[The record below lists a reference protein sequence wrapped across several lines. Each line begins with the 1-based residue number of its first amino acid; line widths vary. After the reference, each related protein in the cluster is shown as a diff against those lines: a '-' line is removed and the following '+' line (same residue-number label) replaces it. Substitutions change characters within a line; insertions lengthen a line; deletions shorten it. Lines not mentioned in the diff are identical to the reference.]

1 MGETFIVIGAG
12 HAGGQAAA
20 ALRSKGFEGDIVMF
34 GDEPYVPYERPPLS
48 KQLLAGEIELE
59 RTYLKK
65 PDWYADKNVDLRLN
79 TRVERI
85 ERSSKTVVTQ
95 SGESVG
101 YDKLLLATGA
111 RVRKINIPGADLG
124 NIFYL
129 RAIDD
134 TLAIKDQMKPGAK
147 LVVVGGGYIGLEVA
161 AVAVKAGCDVTV
173 LEGLDRVMNRVV
185 APEVSAFYED
195 VHREAGVK
203 IVTGVGVTE
212 FSGSGTVDSVTC
224 ADGSSYPAD
233 LVIVG
238 IGVIANTE
246 LAEAAGLAVD
256 NGIVVDEFAVT
267 EDPDIFAAGDVSNHP
282 NAILG
287 RRLRL
292 ESVQNA
298 VDQAKTAAAGM
309 LGEPTSYAAVPWF
322 WSDQFD
328 LKLQIVGLSEPDDQV
343 VVRGDPASRKFS
355 VAYLRG
361 GRFVAINAINN
372 VKDFMAAKKL
382 VAADIEVDPAVLA
395 DPEQPLKELI
405 P

>member
-185 APEVSAFYED
+185 APEVSLPFT
-195 VHREAGVK
+195 K
-203 IVTGVGVTE
+203 T
-212 FSGSGTVDSVTC
+212 STV
-224 ADGSSYPAD
+224 
-233 LVIVG
+233 
-238 IGVIANTE
+238 
-246 LAEAAGLAVD
+246 
-256 NGIVVDEFAVT
+256 
-267 EDPDIFAAGDVSNHP
+267 
-282 NAILG
+282 
-287 RRLRL
+287 RR
-292 ESVQNA
+292 
-298 VDQAKTAAAGM
+298 
-309 LGEPTSYAAVPWF
+309 
-322 WSDQFD
+322 
-328 LKLQIVGLSEPDDQV
+328 
-343 VVRGDPASRKFS
+343 ASRS
-355 VAYLRG
+355 S
-361 GRFVAINAINN
+361 
-372 VKDFMAAKKL
+372 
-382 VAADIEVDPAVLA
+382 PA
-395 DPEQPLKELI
+395 
-405 P
+405 

>member
-1 MGETFIVIGAG
+1 MSETFVVIGAG
-12 HAGGQAAA
+12 HAGGQAVAT
-20 ALRSKGFEGDIVMF
+20 LRSKGFEGNIVLF
-34 GDEPYVPYERPPLS
+34 GDESYVPYERPPLS
-48 KQLLAGEIELE
+48 KGLLAGEIEAE
-59 RTYLKK
+59 RTFLKK
-65 PDWYADKNVDLRLN
+65 PDWYADKNVDLRLS
-79 TRVERI
+79 TRIARI
-85 ERSSKTVVTQ
+85 ERSSKSVVTET
-95 SGESVG
+95 GESVA

-124 NIFYL
+124 NIFYV

-134 TLAIKDQMKPGAK
+134 TLGLKEQMKPGAK

-212 FSGSGTVDSVTC
+212 FSGSGAVESVTC
-224 ADGSSYPAD
+224 ADGSTYTAD
-233 LVIVG
+233 LVVVG
-238 IGVIANTE
+238 IGIIANTE
-246 LAEAAGLAVD
+246 LAEDAGLTVD
-256 NGIVVDEFAVT
+256 NGIVVDEFAAT
-267 EDPDIFAAGDVSNHP
+267 EDPDIFAAGDVSSHP

-298 VDQAKTAAAGM
+298 VDQAKTAALGM
-309 LGEPTSYAAVPWF
+309 LGTPESYAAVPWF
-322 WSDQFD
+322 WSDQYD

-382 VAADIEVDPAVLA
+382 VAADIEVDPALLA
-395 DPEQPLKELI
+395 DPEHPLKELI
-405 P
+405 A